1 MIHYSSINEAWGN
14 KEIYKNNK
22 ESFTQS
28 NTKPIVSKPI
38 DSIPIDSKSIDSIP
52 IVSIPQVPINISSQS
67 TNNVKPIEHFQNCS
81 TIEHI
86 ENCPTCKK
94 KLSEMFKN
102 SDNNREIKIFGMT
115 INLTKDVL
123 KIILIILLI
132 LITVNLLSLINFSF
146 QDKPMYLY
154 QPQPAMNNM
163 MKYAYM

>member
-1 MIHYSSINEAWGN
+1 MIHYSSINDAWGN

-28 NTKPIVSKPI
+28 FTQSNT
-38 DSIPIDSKSIDSIP
+38 IP
-52 IVSIPQVPINISSQS
+52 IVPIPIVPINNPAQS
-67 TNNVKPIEHFQNCS
+67 TNNQDNVKPIEHFAPTTSTNVQYCS

-86 ENCPTCKK
+86 NNCPECKK

-123 KIILIILLI
+123 KIILIIILI
-132 LITVNLLSLINFSF
+132 LITVNLFSLINVVF

-154 QPQPAMNNM
+154 QPQPAMNTM